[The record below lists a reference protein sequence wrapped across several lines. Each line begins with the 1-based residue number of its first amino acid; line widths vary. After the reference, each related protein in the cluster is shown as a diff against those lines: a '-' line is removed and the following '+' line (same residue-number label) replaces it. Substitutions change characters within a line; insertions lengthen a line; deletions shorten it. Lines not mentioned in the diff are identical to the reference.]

1 VRLSNRNFTPRR
13 QRPRGRHLLPST
25 QRSLGHIRR
34 STSRRSSTPQTA
46 VHADPA
52 HPPPASGIDH
62 NRAQGP
68 RPDESDPNRNG
79 VSRAGNGT
87 HPVANGVHRDPITS
101 QHPALSNGY
110 VEEPN
115 GTATHAYATATATGV
130 LSRPQAQAYD
140 LTEADIREMWNAQ
153 APPISL
159 PRLQPRSSRSLQ
171 QMTGRRY
178 RSGMWITI
186 SLAAAAA
193 IITAAVITLIRG
205 AEQDQN
211 DLRATVMN
219 AASLAAGSV
228 NENLETLESLRE
240 GSAFTPELVSLISAL
255 GTSSR
260 SLVES
265 AGALPTNGS
274 SLAEMRLAAT
284 ALAGRISRLGET
296 FGATFSYRGQIAPN
310 LMPPSLTEPL
320 EIANLAD
327 NTALLAG
334 WQSRLEQAASNPP
347 TQPRLLQNQQ
357 ALVATLPYLA
367 VHLES
372 YADAVQNGRPEQ
384 ASVALTQVASLLLA
398 IGQDLD
404 QAVSEITEIAEIEI
418 QSLTSD
424 LQNLAVGT

>member
-1 VRLSNRNFTPRR
+1 M
-13 QRPRGRHLLPST
+13 PST

-34 STSRRSSTPQTA
+34 STPRRRPTLQEALDTDAPATPPNPG
-46 VHADPA
+46 V
-52 HPPPASGIDH
+52 DH
-62 NRAQGP
+62 NPAQSP
-68 RPDESDPNRNG
+68 RRDESDPSRNG
-79 VSRAGNGT
+79 VNRAGNGT
-87 HPVANGVHRDPITS
+87 HPVVNGAHRAPITS
-101 QHPALSNGY
+101 QHPAPGNGY
-110 VEEPN
+110 GRDSN
-115 GTATHAYATATATGV
+115 GTATHSVATATGV
-130 LSRPQAQAYD
+130 LSRPEAQAYD
-140 LTEADIREMWNAQ
+140 LTEADIREMWNAPS
-153 APPISL
+153 PPISL
-159 PRLQPRSSRSLQ
+159 PRLQPRSSHSLQ
-171 QMTGRRY
+171 HLTRRPS
-178 RSGMWITI
+178 RSAMWITI
-186 SLAAAAA
+186 SLAATAA
-193 IITAAVITLIRG
+193 IITAAILSFIRG

-228 NENLETLESLRE
+228 NESLATLESLRE
-240 GSAFTPELVSLISAL
+240 GSAFTPELVSSISAL

-260 SLVES
+260 TLVES
-265 AGALPTNGS
+265 AGALPTAGS

-320 EIANLAD
+320 EITNLAE

-334 WQSRLEQAASNPP
+334 WQSRLEQAAANPP
-347 TQPRLLQNQQ
+347 TQPRLIQNHQ
-357 ALVATLPYLA
+357 ALEATLPYLA

-384 ASVALTQVASLLLA
+384 ASAALTQVASLLLA

-418 QSLTSD
+418 QSLTTD

>member
-1 VRLSNRNFTPRR
+1 M
-13 QRPRGRHLLPST
+13 LPST
-25 QRSLGHIRR
+25 QRSLGHVRR
-34 STSRRSSTPQTA
+34 STHRRNSTPQKTLE
-46 VHADPA
+46 ADPA
-52 HPPPASGIDH
+52 PTPLDPGRDRT
-62 NRAQGP
+62 RAQDPP
-68 RPDESDPNRNG
+68 RDESDRDRNG
-79 VSRAGNGT
+79 VSQAGNGT
-87 HPVANGVHRDPITS
+87 HPAPNGTHRSPITS
-101 QHPALSNGY
+101 QHPVLENGY
-110 VEEPN
+110 GKEPN
-115 GTATHAYATATATGV
+115 GTATHSFATATATGV

-140 LTEADIREMWNAQ
+140 LTEADIREMWNAPS
-153 APPISL
+153 PPIPL
-159 PRLQPRSSRSLQ
+159 PRLQPPSSRSLQ
-171 QMTGRRY
+171 QLTGRPS
-178 RSGMWITI
+178 RSAMWITI

-193 IITAAVITLIRG
+193 IITAAILTLIRG
-205 AEQDQN
+205 AEQDQTQ
-211 DLRATVMN
+211 LRATVMN

-228 NENLETLESLRE
+228 NESLATLESLRE
-240 GSAFTPELVSLISAL
+240 GSAFTPELVSSISAL

-265 AGALPTNGS
+265 AGALPTDGS
-274 SLAEMRLAAT
+274 SLSEMRLAAT

-320 EIANLAD
+320 DIANLAD

-334 WQSRLEQAASNPP
+334 WQSRLEQAAANPP
-347 TQPRLLQNQQ
+347 TQPRLLQNHQ
-357 ALVATLPYLA
+357 ALEATLPYLA

-384 ASVALTQVASLLLA
+384 ASAALTQVASLLLA

-418 QSLTSD
+418 QSLAAD